1 MSRRP
6 TVLRRASA
14 VSLVVLASS
23 MAPASMPAQSA
34 TDKAAKAVERAAD
47 KTSKTADRLR
57 SILDRKKKGGGD
69 SSTTAPGGA
78 PAKGERPAAGSSIG
92 PSPAPAAGGGAEA
105 PPSMAVARGSAKV
118 EEMVVAPNEQNMA
131 YYITPK
137 GSHFGAI
144 VAKGSRFAVSYDG
157 VAGPAFDRILQSANG
172 TTMAFSPDGARLG
185 SIGGTDGKYVYMVD
199 GKEVLRIP
207 VVTQPGV
214 TATTRLSFS
223 PNGKHWY
230 AYFYNPAGANAR
242 AEPGRAWWDGVPGP
256 VGATMT
262 LTMSPDGERHAYI
275 VEPPG
280 IGQQVL
286 AVDGKLAPTIG
297 GNPVFTTDGAHL
309 FTTRNASPIQ
319 GRPVTELLVDGR
331 PIARATNLTVHV
343 PPVGD
348 RVVLVVE
355 RGDAQS
361 AAGAYSLVVG
371 GQRIPG
377 SESSGYP
384 NLIFSPDGKRFAAVS
399 GMKGTRQRIVVD
411 GKAGRVYD
419 AIDSLW
425 FSPDSKHVVYTARA
439 NAKIFVVTDETE
451 SEVGFA
457 AHLNIVPSFTKEGR
471 VGWMAATG
479 QTNAVVVDG
488 KVTPLNPRVGSFDFS
503 FSPDGKRF
511 AYVLGGDVSGQLG
524 GTVHI
529 DHMPGPS
536 STLRDF
542 EQLRSGDPIRYVWST
557 DGRYPV
563 NYGYPGT
570 TYGSDFGFIVGDRY
584 LPVGNVARVALP
596 TFTPDA
602 KHFFWLGFEGR
613 TTMRQVWLDGR
624 MVYEFDQQGDAPLKA
639 PGGWLMG
646 EDGTLIFFIQTVDG
660 FKRVR
665 VTPGPENGF
674 EAWLAKGRA
683 LK

>member
-1 MSRRP
+1 
-6 TVLRRASA
+6 
-14 VSLVVLASS
+14 
-23 MAPASMPAQSA
+23 
-34 TDKAAKAVERAAD
+34 
-47 KTSKTADRLR
+47 
-57 SILDRKKKGGGD
+57 
-69 SSTTAPGGA
+69 
-78 PAKGERPAAGSSIG
+78 
-92 PSPAPAAGGGAEA
+92 
-105 PPSMAVARGSAKV
+105 MAVVRGSAKV

-172 TTMAFSPDGARLG
+172 TTMAFSPDGSRFG
-185 SIGGTDGKYVYMVD
+185 YIGETDGKYVFMVD

-207 VVTQPGV
+207 AVTQPGV
-214 TATTRLSFS
+214 TGTTRLSFS
-223 PNGKHWY
+223 SNGKHWY
-230 AYFYNPAGANAR
+230 AYFFNPAALNAR

-280 IGQQVL
+280 SGQQVL

-309 FTTRNASPIQ
+309 FTTRNASPMQ

-331 PIARATNLTVHV
+331 PIARATNRMVHV

-355 RGDAQS
+355 RGDAQG

-377 SESSGYP
+377 SESSGYS

-399 GMKGTRQRIVVD
+399 GMKGTRQRIFVD
-411 GKAGRVYD
+411 GNAGRVYD

-425 FSPDSKHVVYTARA
+425 FSPDSRHLVYTARA

-451 SEVGFA
+451 SEIGFA
-457 AHLNIVPSFTKEGR
+457 AHEKIVPQFSKDGR
-471 VGWMAATG
+471 VGWLASTG
-479 QTNAVVVDG
+479 QGIAVVVEG
-488 KVTPLNPRVGSFDFS
+488 KVTPLNPRGSAFDFS
-503 FSPDGKRF
+503 FAPDGKRF
-511 AYVLGGDVSGQLG
+511 AYVASGDRSGQSG
-524 GTVHI
+524 GNVHI
-529 DHMPGPS
+529 DHVSGPPS
-536 STLRDF
+536 LLRDF
-542 EQLRSGDPIRYVWST
+542 AQYRNGDPIRYIWSP
-557 DGRYPV
+557 DGKYTV
-563 NYGYPGT
+563 HSAAPGT
-570 TYGSDFGFIVGDRY
+570 TFGGDFGFVIGGKYLSQGNTSRIV
-584 LPVGNVARVALP
+584 LP
-596 TFTPDA
+596 TFTPDG
-602 KHFFWLGFEGR
+602 KHLFWLVEDGNRSMMKLF
-613 TTMRQVWLDGR
+613 LDGR
-624 MVYEFDQQGDAPLKA
+624 AIYEFDEQGREPLKS

-646 EDGTLIFFIQTVDG
+646 DDGVLSFFIQTVEG

-665 VTPGPENGF
+665 VTPGAENGF
-674 EAWLAKGRA
+674 EAWLAQGKA
-683 LK
+683 LQ